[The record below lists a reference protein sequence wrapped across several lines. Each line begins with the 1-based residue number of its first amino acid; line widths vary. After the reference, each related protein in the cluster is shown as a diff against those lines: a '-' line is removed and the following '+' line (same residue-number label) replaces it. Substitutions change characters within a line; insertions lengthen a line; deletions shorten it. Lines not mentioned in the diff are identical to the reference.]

1 MTDEMYEAM
10 PDGIR
15 ERLSIL
21 ETKHEDRHS
30 QMISVMHGFEG
41 TQKEIAKAVQQIAV
55 NQGEM
60 KHIGSTIDSHE
71 ERLTNVE
78 KTQERHKV
86 VVAVA
91 VFVSCSIFVAVVG
104 WIIP

>member
-1 MTDEMYEAM
+1 MIEEIM
-10 PDGIR
+10 PEGIR
-15 ERLSIL
+15 ERLAIL

-30 QMISVMHGFEG
+30 QMLGVMQGFEG

-60 KHIGSTIDSHE
+60 KHIGSTIDNHE

-86 VVAVA
+86 VVAIS
-91 VFVSCSIFVAVVG
+91 VFISCSIFVAVIG
-104 WIIP
+104 WIMP

>member
-1 MTDEMYEAM
+1 MTDEMYDTM

-15 ERLSIL
+15 ERLTIL

-30 QMISVMHGFEG
+30 QMIGVMQGFEG
-41 TQKEIAKAVQQIAV
+41 TQKEIAKAVQQIAI

-71 ERLTNVE
+71 ERLTSVE
-78 KTQERHKV
+78 KTQERHKI
-86 VVAVA
+86 VVAIS
-91 VFVSCSIFVAVVG
+91 VFVSCAIFVAALG
-104 WIIP
+104 WIVP